1 MKLVLVVAIVLGL
14 IIGRRL
20 YVQYQA
26 RLQAPTA
33 ITRRVPP
40 ELLDGAARTWIVFT
54 TPLCASCGPV
64 RDQLAADDPSAR
76 IVTVDATREPHL
88 AEAFEVRSAPT
99 VVLAD
104 ARGEV
109 QARLVGAPA
118 VRNYLAARPSTA

>member
-1 MKLVLVVAIVLGL
+1 MKFVIVVAIVLGL
-14 IIGRRL
+14 ILGRRL
-20 YVQYQA
+20 YVQHTA
-26 RLQAPTA
+26 RLQVPAT

-40 ELLDGAARTWIVFT
+40 ELLSGAERTWIVFT

-64 RDQLAADDPSAR
+64 KDQIELEDPSAR
-76 IVTVDATREPHL
+76 IITVDATREPHL
-88 AEAFEVRSAPT
+88 ADAFEVRSAPT

>member
-1 MKLVLVVAIVLGL
+1 MKFVLVAAIVLGL
-14 IIGRRL
+14 IIGRRV

-26 RLQAPTA
+26 RLHAPKVV
-33 ITRRVPP
+33 TRRVPP
-40 ELLDGAARTWIVFT
+40 ELLDGSARTWIVFT

-64 RDQLAADDPSAR
+64 KDQLAAEDPSAR

-88 AEAFEVRSAPT
+88 ADAFEVRSAPT